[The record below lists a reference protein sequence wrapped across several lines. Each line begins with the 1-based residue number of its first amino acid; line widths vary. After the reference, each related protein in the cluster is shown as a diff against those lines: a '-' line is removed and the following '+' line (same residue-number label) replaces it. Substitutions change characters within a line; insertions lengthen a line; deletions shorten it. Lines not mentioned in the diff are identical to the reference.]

1 MDNEKISQL
10 MYELKKL
17 TYNWTSSG
25 SSYTS
30 QVINKE
36 GVDRVEQVIRGFL
49 LDNRDDEFVKLKT
62 EIAILESKVFMYEQL
77 ISKSN
82 FAPMI
87 YPGKPSEETEEQNG

>member
-1 MDNEKISQL
+1 MDNEKVSQL

-30 QVINKE
+30 KVINKE
-36 GVDRVEQVIRGFL
+36 GVDRVEQVIRAFL
-49 LDNRDDEFVKLKT
+49 LDNRDDEFIKLKT
-62 EIAILESKVFMYEQL
+62 EIAMLESKVFMYEEI

-87 YPGKPSEETEEQNG
+87 YSGKPKEETEVTNG

>member
-10 MYELKKL
+10 MFELKKL
-17 TYNWTSSG
+17 TYNWTSGG

-30 QVINKE
+30 LVINKE
-36 GVDRVEQVIRGFL
+36 GVDRVEQVIRSFL
-49 LDNRDDEFVKLKT
+49 LDNHDSEIGVLK
-62 EIAILESKVFMYEQL
+62 AKVFMYEEI

-87 YPGKPSEETEEQNG
+87 YSGKPNEETEVQNEKL